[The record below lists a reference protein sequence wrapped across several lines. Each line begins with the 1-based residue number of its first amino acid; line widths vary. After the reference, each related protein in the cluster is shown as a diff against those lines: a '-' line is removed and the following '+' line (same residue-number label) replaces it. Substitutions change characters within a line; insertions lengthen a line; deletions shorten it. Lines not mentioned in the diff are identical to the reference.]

1 MGDTQLTILGMS
13 GSGKTCYLLGLY
25 YKMVAG
31 LKGYTLKTDDDTDV
45 LLRDRYTKL
54 SDTTL
59 EYSERFPAGTDNVIK
74 YKFDLQYG
82 YKTIMSFDWVDYPGG
97 LLDRKVYGDLE
108 AYESIKSNINTS
120 SCLFICVDGE
130 LLCSNDFDEKVDKIR
145 DNCSHVINSFFSD
158 YFNENKKLPP
168 TAILITKYDICQ
180 NDTDEDE
187 LCEVIMEAFSPFFVS
202 DDLKKIVAI
211 IPVSLGTDL
220 VGNYTDA
227 KIKPLNVNL
236 PIYMGI
242 SFALEEKCRQHM
254 VQINKQSDS
263 VQKKLSDLLYD
274 KTEEE
279 NSFFLFRSS
288 DRINRLAREIE
299 NLKDKSKKDLE
310 QLHYLLRGVHDT
322 RTKLIKELGK
332 ITHVYCNGKE
342 ASFSE
347 LFELEDSK

>member
-1 MGDTQLTILGMS
+1 
-13 GSGKTCYLLGLY
+13 
-25 YKMVAG
+25 
-31 LKGYTLKTDDDTDV
+31 
-45 LLRDRYTKL
+45 
-54 SDTTL
+54 
-59 EYSERFPAGTDNVIK
+59 
-74 YKFDLQYG
+74 
-82 YKTIMSFDWVDYPGG
+82 
-97 LLDRKVYGDLE
+97 
-108 AYESIKSNINTS
+108 
-120 SCLFICVDGE
+120 
-130 LLCSNDFDEKVDKIR
+130 
-145 DNCSHVINSFFSD
+145 
-158 YFNENKKLPP
+158 
-168 TAILITKYDICQ
+168 
-180 NDTDEDE
+180 
-187 LCEVIMEAFSPFFVS
+187 MEAFSPFFVS

-322 RTKLIKELGK
+322 HTKLIKELGK

-342 ASFSE
+342 TSFSE